1 MAFGSW
7 FKNLIGKAKGFI
19 SNKVIPAIKKGAN
32 VVASVAPTISKIGDA
47 IGGDFGNVLNSI
59 GSNAE
64 KISNRLKGG
73 TPMYGKPMLGV
84 NGAGRFAV
92 PLLK

>member
-7 FKNLIGKAKGFI
+7 FKNLIGKTKGFI
-19 SNKVIPAIKKGAN
+19 SNKVIPTIKKGAN
-32 VVASVAPTISKIGDA
+32 VVSSVAPTITKIGEA

-64 KISNRLKGG
+64 IISGKVNNKLKVG
-73 TPMYGKPMLGV
+73 TPMLGV